1 MHGGHGGDMGGT
13 WGRFFWL
20 FLFNLVHKNRPHGL
34 PHGLHSDQKKAQ
46 KKRAANHSL
55 TQYSD

>member
-1 MHGGHGGDMGGT
+1 MHGGHGGDMGGPQEPSPRT
-13 WGRFFWL
+13 SL
-20 FLFNLVHKNRPHGL
+20 K
-34 PHGLHSDQKKAQ
+34 SKKAQ